1 MKTQNAGT
9 SGYLAV
15 MVCALVCTATNAHGQ
30 SRDHDI
36 DLDSR
41 RAQQN
46 VSLDTDRPGQNYGFE
61 VVFAAPIL
69 YTNFAV
75 QTVSEELISR
85 KGDAHFNPDLLLK
98 YTRQFEWLKLI
109 VGADAL
115 MDRYFTQTAASEDAF
130 VGTVK
135 AAFTD
140 GRSDLFVPY
149 VSYTG
154 SIDYLPTFSRRD
166 DTLHDW
172 AAGFYSAVGLNSGS
186 FVPYREAYS
195 TGDIYVRFDARA
207 GRRVSDPRDYQ
218 NTFAVASLQVGY
230 FVNRE
235 LEVSITPALR
245 GRWYDDYFGDVRR
258 DFNASAL
265 LLVAWTPDWLRHLVH
280 GAEID
285 FSVNLERNISNL
297 PEKTYSRWEAGPT
310 LLFRTRF

>member
-1 MKTQNAGT
+1 MTTQNARTLGH
-9 SGYLAV
+9 LAIT
-15 MVCALVCTATNAHGQ
+15 VCAFVGAATNAYGQ

-41 RAQQN
+41 RAQQ
-46 VSLDTDRPGQNYGFE
+46 SLDTERPGQSYGFE
-61 VVFAAPIL
+61 AVLTAPIL
-69 YTNFAV
+69 FTNFAV
-75 QTVSEELISR
+75 QTATDELISR

-98 YTRQFEWLKLI
+98 YTHEFEWLKLT
-109 VGADAL
+109 VGADVL
-115 MDRYFTQTAASEDAF
+115 MDRYLTQTAASEDALI
-130 VGTVK
+130 GTVK

-154 SIDYLPTFSRRD
+154 SMDFLPTFSRRD

-172 AAGFYSAVGLNSGS
+172 AAGFSSSIGLDSSGG
-186 FVPYREAYS
+186 FIPYRTAYS
-195 TGDIYVRFDARA
+195 TGDTYVRFDARV
-207 GRRVSDPRDYQ
+207 GRRLSDPRDYQ

-245 GRWYDDYFGDVRR
+245 ARWYDDYFGDARR

-265 LLVAWTPDWLRHLVH
+265 LLVAWRPDWLRKLVH

-285 FSVNLERNISNL
+285 FTANLERNISNL

-310 LLFRTRF
+310 LVFRTKF